1 MCLKNA
7 LVKVKVL
14 FQLLYSSKAKK
25 KKEKK
30 SRIVDYIVSGKLCLY
45 I

>member
-7 LVKVKVL
+7 LVKIKVL

-25 KKEKK
+25 KKK